1 MCISALVVTEG
12 LVILLLLCMIF
23 TLLRPIFLTP
33 GDLGRQGMAANL
45 TARKHQI
52 SSIGNIA
59 SSGGLSGYDV
69 GSNWLDLVIYK
80 MTRGQG

>member
-1 MCISALVVTEG
+1 VCISALVVTEG
-12 LVILLLLCMIF
+12 LVILLLLCMIIHSSL
-23 TLLRPIFLTP
+23 TNIPTP
-33 GDLGRQGMAANL
+33 GDLGRQGMAAN

-59 SSGGLSGYDV
+59 SSDGLNGYNV
-69 GSNWLDLVIYK
+69 ISNWLDLVIYE